1 MINCVKKCFLIGLM
15 QGHLSKWMFNCLC
28 MYLIS
33 DWFHKPD
40 FFCFFDEQ
48 RDDFLSI
55 HESIKK
61 LRSYFGSD
69 NPGCETIDQLEDE
82 IVTLINRLCLREPF
96 ANKSQV
102 NTILRT

>member
-1 MINCVKKCFLIGLM
+1 MACYVGLIGFTD
-15 QGHLSKWMFNCLC
+15 H
-28 MYLIS
+28 IS
-33 DWFHKPD
+33 DV
-40 FFCFFDEQ
+40 FDEQ

-82 IVTLINRLCLREPF
+82 IVTLFNRLCLREPF
-96 ANKSQV
+96 AKKNQV
-102 NTILRT
+102 ISRICI